1 MSTTTALELL
11 EHADVLTRRLR
22 KSETPTTTIQWETF
36 DDTLYRLLIELVGIE
51 AQHVRTADPSWR
63 PSTCAPAQ
71 SDQQRCGLAGQ
82 RGSLASHVLRNS
94 APRS

>member
-22 KSETPTTTIQWETF
+22 KSETQTTTTQWETF

-63 PSTCAPAQ
+63 ALDLCPGPIRPTAVWSGGPA
-71 SDQQRCGLAGQ
+71 RLAG
-82 RGSLASHVLRNS
+82 
-94 APRS
+94 RSCAQK